1 MKNKQYTFCVSLL
14 LILSNLTEL
23 NAQSSGSGNPSGNPS
38 GSRPSVRV
46 DRVDPRLQ
54 GKWKVQIAQMQDPRL
69 ALIFKQGVII
79 ADVDRSTVL
88 PTVGNELIKVERC
101 DYTLDINGRLSQT
114 IQLDNGIIWGVSPQP
129 GTNNYLL
136 QVVRKIDGKEIGRLL
151 FYVID

>member
-1 MKNKQYTFCVSLL
+1 MKIKPFTLYASLFLMLLNFSEVS
-14 LILSNLTEL
+14 
-23 NAQSSGSGNPSGNPS
+23 AQSAGSGNPSES
-38 GSRPSVRV
+38 KPSVRV

-69 ALIFKQGVII
+69 AVIFKQGVII

-101 DYTLDINGRLSQT
+101 DYTLDSNGRLSQI

-129 GTNNYLL
+129 GTTNYLL

-151 FYVID
+151 FYVVD

>member
-1 MKNKQYTFCVSLL
+1 MKNKQFAVYASILL
-14 LILSNLTEL
+14 VLNFSEV
-23 NAQSSGSGNPSGNPS
+23 NAQSSGSGNPSES
-38 GSRPSVRV
+38 KPSVRV

-69 ALIFKQGVII
+69 AVIFKQGVII

-101 DYTLDINGRLSQT
+101 DYTLDINGRLSQI

-129 GTNNYLL
+129 GTTNYLL

-151 FYVID
+151 FYVVD

>member
-1 MKNKQYTFCVSLL
+1 MKNKQFAVYASLL
-14 LILSNLTEL
+14 LVLIFSEV
-23 NAQSSGSGNPSGNPS
+23 NAQSSGSGNTSGSPSGIS
-38 GSRPSVRV
+38 SSVRV

-101 DYTLDINGRLSQT
+101 DYTLDINGRLSQI

-129 GTNNYLL
+129 GTTNYLL

>member
-23 NAQSSGSGNPSGNPS
+23 SAQSSGSGNPSGNPS

-114 IQLDNGIIWGVSPQP
+114 IQLDNGIIWGVSAQP
-129 GTNNYLL
+129 GTTNYLL

>member
-1 MKNKQYTFCVSLL
+1 MKNKQFVVYASLL
-14 LILSNLTEL
+14 LLL
-23 NAQSSGSGNPSGNPS
+23 NFSEVSAQSAGSGNPSES
-38 GSRPSVRV
+38 KPSVRV

-69 ALIFKQGVII
+69 AVIFKQGVII

-88 PTVGNELIKVERC
+88 PNVGNELIKVERY
-101 DYTLDINGRLSQT
+101 DYTLDINGRLSQI

-129 GTNNYLL
+129 GTTNYLL

-151 FYVID
+151 FYVVD

>member
-1 MKNKQYTFCVSLL
+1 MKNKQFAVCSLL
-14 LILSNLTEL
+14 LLVLNFSEV
-23 NAQSSGSGNPSGNPS
+23 NAQSAGSGSPAGSPS

-54 GKWKVQIAQMQDPRL
+54 GKWKVLVAQMQDPRL
-69 ALIFKQGVII
+69 AVIFKQGVII

-101 DYTLDINGRLSQT
+101 DYTLDINGKVSQT
-114 IQLDNGIIWGVSPQP
+114 IQLDNGIIWGVSYQA
-129 GTNNYLL
+129 GTSNYLL

-151 FYVID
+151 FYVVD

>member
-1 MKNKQYTFCVSLL
+1 V
-14 LILSNLTEL
+14 
-23 NAQSSGSGNPSGNPS
+23 NAQSSGSGNPSGS
-38 GSRPSVRV
+38 SSSVRV

-69 ALIFKQGVII
+69 AVIFKQGVII

-88 PTVGNELIKVERC
+88 PNVGNELIKVERC
-101 DYTLDINGRLSQT
+101 DYTLDINGRLSQI

-129 GTNNYLL
+129 GTTNYLL

-151 FYVID
+151 FYMVD

>member
-23 NAQSSGSGNPSGNPS
+23 SAQSSGSGNPSGNPS

-54 GKWKVQIAQMQDPRL
+54 GKWKVLIAQMQDPRL
-69 ALIFKQGVII
+69 AVIFKQGVII

-88 PTVGNELIKVERC
+88 PTVGNDLIKVERC
-101 DYTLDINGRLSQT
+101 DYTLDVNGKVSQT
-114 IQLDNGIIWGVSPQP
+114 IQLDNGIIWGVSHQP
-129 GTNNYLL
+129 GTTNYLL
-136 QVVRKIDGKEIGRLL
+136 QVVRKIDGKELGRLL
-151 FYVID
+151 FYVVD

>member
-1 MKNKQYTFCVSLL
+1 MKNKQFAVYASLL
-14 LILSNLTEL
+14 LLLNFSEV
-23 NAQSSGSGNPSGNPS
+23 NAQSSGSGNPSGS
-38 GSRPSVRV
+38 SSSVRV

-69 ALIFKQGVII
+69 AVIFKQGVII

-88 PTVGNELIKVERC
+88 PNVGNELIKVERC
-101 DYTLDINGRLSQT
+101 DYTLDINGRLSQI

-129 GTNNYLL
+129 GTTNYLL

-151 FYVID
+151 FYMVD

>member
-1 MKNKQYTFCVSLL
+1 MKNKTYAASFSLL
-14 LILSNLTEL
+14 LMVLNFTEVS
-23 NAQSSGSGNPSGNPS
+23 AQSSGSGSPS

-54 GKWKVQIAQMQDPRL
+54 GKWKVLVAQMQDPRL
-69 ALIFKQGVII
+69 AVIFKQGVII

-101 DYTLDINGRLSQT
+101 DYTLDINGKVSQT
-114 IQLDNGIIWGVSPQP
+114 IQLDNGIIWGVSHQA
-129 GTNNYLL
+129 GTSNYLL

-151 FYVID
+151 FYVVD

>member
-1 MKNKQYTFCVSLL
+1 MKNKQFVVYASLL
-14 LILSNLTEL
+14 LLLNFSEV
-23 NAQSSGSGNPSGNPS
+23 NAQSSGSGNPSGS
-38 GSRPSVRV
+38 SSSVRV

-101 DYTLDINGRLSQT
+101 DYTLDINGRLSQI

-129 GTNNYLL
+129 GTTNYLL

-151 FYVID
+151 FYVVD

>member
-1 MKNKQYTFCVSLL
+1 MKNKQFAVYASLL
-14 LILSNLTEL
+14 LLLNFTEVS
-23 NAQSSGSGNPSGNPS
+23 AQSSGSGNPS

-54 GKWKVQIAQMQDPRL
+54 GKWKVLVAQMQDPRL
-69 ALIFKQGVII
+69 AVIFKQGVII

-101 DYTLDINGRLSQT
+101 DYTLDINGKVSQT
-114 IQLDNGIIWGVSPQP
+114 IQLDNGIIWGVSHQA
-129 GTNNYLL
+129 GTSNYLL

-151 FYVID
+151 FYVVD

>member
-1 MKNKQYTFCVSLL
+1 MKNKQFAVYASLL
-14 LILSNLTEL
+14 LLLNFSEV
-23 NAQSSGSGNPSGNPS
+23 NAQSSGSGNPSGSPS

-54 GKWKVQIAQMQDPRL
+54 GKWKVLIAQMQDPRL
-69 ALIFKQGVII
+69 VVIFKQGVII

-101 DYTLDINGRLSQT
+101 DYTLDINGKVSQT
-114 IQLDNGIIWGVSPQP
+114 IQLDNSIIWGVSHQA
-129 GTNNYLL
+129 GTSNYLL

-151 FYVID
+151 FYVVD

>member
-1 MKNKQYTFCVSLL
+1 MKNKQFAVYASLL
-14 LILSNLTEL
+14 LLLNFSEV
-23 NAQSSGSGNPSGNPS
+23 NAQSSGSGNTSGSPSGIS
-38 GSRPSVRV
+38 SSVRV

-101 DYTLDINGRLSQT
+101 DYTLDINGRLSQI

-129 GTNNYLL
+129 GTTNYLL

>member
-1 MKNKQYTFCVSLL
+1 MKNKQFAVYASLL
-14 LILSNLTEL
+14 LLLNFSEV
-23 NAQSSGSGNPSGNPS
+23 NAQSSGSGNPSGS
-38 GSRPSVRV
+38 SSSVRV

-69 ALIFKQGVII
+69 AVIFKQGVII

-101 DYTLDINGRLSQT
+101 DYTLDINGRLSQI

-129 GTNNYLL
+129 GTTNYLL

-151 FYVID
+151 FYVVD

>member
-1 MKNKQYTFCVSLL
+1 MKNKQFAVYASLL
-14 LILSNLTEL
+14 LLLNFSEV
-23 NAQSSGSGNPSGNPS
+23 NAQSSGSG
-38 GSRPSVRV
+38 SRPAVRV

-54 GKWKVQIAQMQDPRL
+54 GKWKVLVAQMQDPRL
-69 ALIFKQGVII
+69 AVIFKQGVII

-101 DYTLDINGRLSQT
+101 DYTLDINGRLSQI

-129 GTNNYLL
+129 GTTNYLL

-151 FYVID
+151 FYVVD

>member
-1 MKNKQYTFCVSLL
+1 MKNKQFAVYASLL
-14 LILSNLTEL
+14 LLLNFSEV
-23 NAQSSGSGNPSGNPS
+23 NAQSSGSGNPSGS
-38 GSRPSVRV
+38 SSSVRV

-101 DYTLDINGRLSQT
+101 DYTLDINGRLSQI

-129 GTNNYLL
+129 GTTNYLL

>member
-1 MKNKQYTFCVSLL
+1 MKNKQFAVYVSFLL
-14 LILSNLTEL
+14 VLNFSEV
-23 NAQSSGSGNPSGNPS
+23 NAQSSGSGNTS
-38 GSRPSVRV
+38 GSSSSVRV

-69 ALIFKQGVII
+69 AVIFKQGVII

-101 DYTLDINGRLSQT
+101 DYTLDINGRLSQI

-129 GTNNYLL
+129 GTTNYLL

-151 FYVID
+151 FYVVD

>member
-1 MKNKQYTFCVSLL
+1 MKNKQFAIYALL
-14 LILSNLTEL
+14 LLVLNFSEV
-23 NAQSSGSGNPSGNPS
+23 NAQSSGSGSPS

-54 GKWKVQIAQMQDPRL
+54 GKWKVLVAQMQDPRL
-69 ALIFKQGVII
+69 AVIFKQGVII

-101 DYTLDINGRLSQT
+101 DYTLDINGKVSQT
-114 IQLDNGIIWGVSPQP
+114 IQLDNGIIWGVSHQA
-129 GTNNYLL
+129 GTSNYLL

-151 FYVID
+151 FYVVD

>member
-1 MKNKQYTFCVSLL
+1 MKNKQFVVYASLL
-14 LILSNLTEL
+14 LVLIFSEV
-23 NAQSSGSGNPSGNPS
+23 NAQSSGSGNTSGSPSGIS
-38 GSRPSVRV
+38 SSVRV

-101 DYTLDINGRLSQT
+101 DYTLDINGRLSQI

-129 GTNNYLL
+129 GTTNYLL

>member
-1 MKNKQYTFCVSLL
+1 MKNKQFAVYASILL
-14 LILSNLTEL
+14 VLNFSEV
-23 NAQSSGSGNPSGNPS
+23 NAQSSGSGNPSES
-38 GSRPSVRV
+38 KPSVRV

-69 ALIFKQGVII
+69 AVIFKQGVII

-101 DYTLDINGRLSQT
+101 DYTLDINGRLSQI
-114 IQLDNGIIWGVSPQP
+114 IQLDNGIIWGVSPQL
-129 GTNNYLL
+129 GTTNYLL

-151 FYVID
+151 FYVVD

>member
-1 MKNKQYTFCVSLL
+1 MKNKQFAVYASLL
-14 LILSNLTEL
+14 LLLNFSEV
-23 NAQSSGSGNPSGNPS
+23 NAQSSGSGNPSGS
-38 GSRPSVRV
+38 SSSVRV

-69 ALIFKQGVII
+69 AVIFKQGVII

-88 PTVGNELIKVERC
+88 PNVGNELIKVERC
-101 DYTLDINGRLSQT
+101 DYTLDINGRLSQI

-129 GTNNYLL
+129 GTTNYLL

-151 FYVID
+151 FYVVD

>member
-129 GTNNYLL
+129 GTTNYLL